1 VTQSIASVTV
11 AYNGAKVLQQHIEA
25 LLGQMRPLQE
35 IIVVDNGSSDGT
47 CALIAERYPQVTLLR
62 LPENLGVGGGLA
74 AGMTYAALEKRH
86 DWVLTF
92 DQDSVP
98 NDGALETLLNGT
110 ESLRDVEGKVG
121 IAAAM
126 PVHAETGVCYPPLM
140 WRDGFVKPSAE
151 LLQQPI
157 WFADLV
163 ITSGC
168 MVRREV
174 VEKVGLP
181 RTDFFI
187 DFVDFEYCLRVR
199 ASGYKI
205 AVIPRA
211 ELGHEIGNAREVWFL
226 GRQRLWPGYAPW
238 REYYYSRN
246 LAYAGWHLY
255 PNGGTKRFVLG
266 HLARHAGAVVLF
278 SPKKV
283 ACLRKMAQGFSD
295 GWRAKLGIRFTPNGQ
310 PKHARN
316 GAARKSAQILTGDRR
331 A

>member
-1 VTQSIASVTV
+1 VTHSIASVTV
-11 AYNGAKVLQQHIEA
+11 AYNGAMVLQQHIEA

-35 IIVVDNGSSDGT
+35 IVIVDNGSSDGT
-47 CALIAERYPQVTLLR
+47 CALIAERYPQITLLK

-74 AGMTYAALEKRH
+74 AGMAYAALEKRH

-98 NDGALETLLNGT
+98 HEDALKTLLKGM
-110 ESLRDVEGKVG
+110 ESLNGEGGEVG

-126 PVHAETGVCYPPLM
+126 PVHTETGACYPPLI
-140 WRDGFVKPSAE
+140 WRDGFVKPSPD
-151 LLQQPI
+151 LLRQPI

-168 MVRREV
+168 MVRRDV

-199 ASGYKI
+199 SSGYKI
-205 AVIPRA
+205 AVIPSA
-211 ELGHEIGNAREVWFL
+211 ELGHEIGNAREVWFF

-255 PNGGTKRFVLG
+255 PNRGTKRFVLG

-295 GWRAKLGIRFTPNGQ
+295 GWRARLGMRFSPNGQ
-310 PKHARN
+310 PNGGKN
-316 GAARKSAQILTGDRR
+316 GATRKSSQVLTGD
-331 A
+331 

>member
-1 VTQSIASVTV
+1 
-11 AYNGAKVLQQHIEA
+11 
-25 LLGQMRPLQE
+25 M
-35 IIVVDNGSSDGT
+35 
-47 CALIAERYPQVTLLR
+47 IAERYPQVTLLK

-74 AGMTYAALEKRH
+74 AGMTYAALEKSH

-98 NDGALETLLNGT
+98 NNDALKILLRGTDTLRGT
-110 ESLRDVEGKVG
+110 EGEVG
-121 IAAAM
+121 IAAAL
-126 PVHAETGVCYPPLM
+126 PVHTETGECYPPLI
-140 WRDGFVKPSAE
+140 WCDGFVRPSAE
-151 LLQQPI
+151 LRQQAI

-181 RTDFFI
+181 RADFFI

-199 ASGYKI
+199 ANGYKI
-205 AVIPRA
+205 AVISGA
-211 ELGHEIGNAREVWFL
+211 ELGHEIGNAQKIWFL
-226 GRQRLWPGYAPW
+226 GRRRLWPGYAPW

-255 PNGGTKRFVLG
+255 PNSGTKRFVLG
-266 HLARHAGAVVLF
+266 HLARHAGAVILF
-278 SPKKV
+278 SPRKA

-295 GWRAKLGIRFTPNGQ
+295 GWRAKLGIRFRPTDNSTPG
-310 PKHARN
+310 RI
-316 GAARKSAQILTGDRR
+316 GESRKSGQILTKVNEAESDYGTN